1 MARGTR
7 HWNDAVTNAHSFFYP
22 QDLWV
27 RRLYEPLW
35 AGVLYLGL
43 AAPLQG
49 LLNLGLHTSALRALT
64 KKACHNML
72 VEQTY
77 ASLG

>member
-1 MARGTR
+1 MMLKQQ
-7 HWNDAVTNAHSFFYP
+7 YP
-22 QDLWV
+22 TFLIGFKRALGFKMFCV

-49 LLNLGLHTSALRALT
+49 LLNLGLHTSALRAYCDRLFLL
-64 KKACHNML
+64 ML